1 MTTPSSP
8 SSRPQPISLDVDI
21 ELTELT
27 PAEGLPTRSPAN
39 PASVDMQALLARNP
53 KAAISPDGIFH
64 DEGARTALRTL
75 ASFDPTIK
83 VEKIDLALTFT
94 NTFARKAKERFKA

>member
-39 PASVDMQALLARNP
+39 PASVDMQALLAREE
-53 KAAISPDGIFH
+53 AACAQCGTCCAAT
-64 DEGARTALRTL
+64 EAR
-75 ASFDPTIK
+75 AS
-83 VEKIDLALTFT
+83 
-94 NTFARKAKERFKA
+94 ERAFCR